1 MKIDNFV
8 ILLSNNCLVIVYKD
22 SLLVHQTCQHWPEWS
37 RPLPLPPRILCY
49 QQQTPQTQPEV
60 QGQSWSEDQ
69 LGTSGGSGLQPSR
82 GQGRYNNKGAIHQD
96 FPHLEHFP
104 GGSGDCLPLV
114 IEKVSEEN
122 IGQQPGGFMPG
133 LTEGISPTEKSV
145 TVSSLTQGVSGILE
159 HEYPVLLFWAKSQPW
174 LAWLG
179 CG

>member
-37 RPLPLPPRILCY
+37 RPRPLPPRRLCY

-82 GQGRYNNKGAIHQD
+82 GQGGYNIITIREQFIRT
-96 FPHLEHFP
+96 FPTLNIF
-104 GGSGDCLPLV
+104 LV
-114 IEKVSEEN
+114 GVETVCHWW
-122 IGQQPGGFMPG
+122 
-133 LTEGISPTEKSV
+133 LRRSV
-145 TVSSLTQGVSGILE
+145 KNTLDSSLEGLCRDWLKEFLRQKSPSQWAAWPR
-159 HEYPVLLFWAKSQPW
+159 EYPAPW
-174 LAWLG
+174 SMNIQYSCFGPNLSHG
-179 CG
+179 